1 MPAALER
8 NLLRRCQEI
17 KTKAKRATAR
27 KRAER
32 VVATVSRKPM
42 MMLSK
47 PVRKDR
53 GLRSGGDARMAFS
66 VGMRSLGDVKGSPV
80 VVSAQ

>member
-17 KTKAKRATAR
+17 MTKRRTAMAR

-32 VVATVSRKPM
+32 VVAMVSRNPM
-42 MMLSK
+42 KTLSK

-53 GLRSGGDARMAFS
+53 GLRSGGDARMALS

-80 VVSAQ
+80 DVQAQ